1 MCFSFDKWLYI
12 RTIDI
17 NHTENTESIYLSSY
31 FELILSYTSEII
43 TTYMYIQILITMFI
57 VQSDALYK
65 CQDAGG
71 RCDHHKL

>member
-1 MCFSFDKWLYI
+1 MCFSFDKWYMWLCI

-17 NHTENTESIYLSSY
+17 NHTENTESIFLHT
-31 FELILSYTSEII
+31 LNSYTSKII
-43 TTYMYIQILITMFI
+43 TTYMYIQILITVFI